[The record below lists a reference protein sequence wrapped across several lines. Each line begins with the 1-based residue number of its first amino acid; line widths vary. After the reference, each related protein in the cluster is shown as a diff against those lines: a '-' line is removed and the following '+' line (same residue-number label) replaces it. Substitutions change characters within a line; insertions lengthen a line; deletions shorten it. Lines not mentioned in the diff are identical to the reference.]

1 VISLASLDSATP
13 FGAQLARASGPV
25 LLVIA
30 YVVPENAEAAMR
42 ELWTEDV
49 ARMAARPGFL
59 SAQRYPGAGGS
70 RMWHTTVE
78 WKSPHHL
85 AAALDAAGA
94 DAELQAKAAKVPEGV
109 VAYPNLFERAPA
121 DEVWAQLP
129 ERNPRMPENLT
140 VANADR
146 QRQVIDEIYE
156 IGLNGGDLS
165 IADKHLTAGFRNHGS
180 HDDSLTGPDAFKLT
194 ITKQRSGFSEVRYE
208 ILDFLSMGE
217 RACVRW
223 VMHGVHTGEFIG
235 IPPTG
240 KRIEHHA
247 ILIVRFEGDKIAER
261 WGIVDNFGLMRQLR
275 GGPPG
280 PPAPRPL
287 PEGVGIEP
295 IGQWSGAVTY
305 EGKRDEFTVELAPE
319 GKVVLNTEDSAGSG
333 TWSMNA
339 DGTFSFSI
347 KEEFIRAADGTAPAK
362 VLPGAAYVQIH
373 FLAKA
378 TGETFG
384 GNGVAEVRGFA
395 GELIAST
402 VAEMVATRIAG

>member
-1 VISLASLDSATP
+1 
-13 FGAQLARASGPV
+13 
-25 LLVIA
+25 
-30 YVVPENAEAAMR
+30 
-42 ELWTEDV
+42 
-49 ARMAARPGFL
+49 
-59 SAQRYPGAGGS
+59 
-70 RMWHTTVE
+70 
-78 WKSPHHL
+78 
-85 AAALDAAGA
+85 
-94 DAELQAKAAKVPEGV
+94 
-109 VAYPNLFERAPA
+109 
-121 DEVWAQLP
+121 
-129 ERNPRMPENLT
+129 MPENLS

-165 IADKHLTAGFRNHGS
+165 IADKHLTANFRNHGS
-180 HDDSLTGPDAFKLT
+180 HDDSLTGPEAFKLT

-235 IPPTG
+235 VPPTG

-247 ILIVRFEGDKIAER
+247 ILILRFEGDKIAER

-287 PEGVGIEP
+287 PEGIGIEP

-305 EGKRDEFTVELAPE
+305 EGKRDEFTVELGPE
-319 GKVVLNTEDSAGSG
+319 GKVVLNTADSAGSG

-339 DGTFSFSI
+339 DGTFAFSI

-378 TGETFG
+378 IGETFG
-384 GNGVAEVRGFA
+384 GNGVAEVRGFS

-402 VAEMVATRIAG
+402 VAEMVATRITG